1 MKKLFTLLTIAG
13 LLSITSCKDSKK
25 VDEPSRMEQVM
36 DIHDEV
42 MPKMGTLGKL
52 VGQLKPMADSLGAES
67 IEAKA
72 MKDLQQANKAMMDWM
87 QGFGNRFDSEEI
99 MSGKE
104 LSVEKKKWLKEEEE
118 KVKKVKENINA
129 SIERA
134 EEILKKQ

>member
-1 MKKLFTLLTIAG
+1 MKNIFTILAIVG
-13 LLSITSCKDSKK
+13 LLSTTSCKESKK
-25 VDEPSRMEQVM
+25 VKESSQMEQVM

-72 MKDLQQANKAMMDWM
+72 MKDLQQANRSMMDWM

-99 MSGKE
+99 MNGKE
-104 LSVEKKKWLKEEEE
+104 LSDEKKQWLKEEEE
-118 KVKKVKENINA
+118 KVKKVKEDINS

>member
-1 MKKLFTLLTIAG
+1 MKKLFTLLTIVS
-13 LLSITSCKDSKK
+13 LLSANSCKESKK
-25 VDEPSRMEQVM
+25 VEEPTRMEQVM

-67 IEAKA
+67 LEAKA
-72 MKDLQQANKAMMDWM
+72 MKDLQEANKSMMDWM

-104 LSVEKKKWLKEEEE
+104 LSEEKKKWLKEEEE
-118 KVKKVKENINA
+118 KVKKVKEDINA

>member
-1 MKKLFTLLTIAG
+1 
-13 LLSITSCKDSKK
+13 
-25 VDEPSRMEQVM
+25 
-36 DIHDEV
+36 
-42 MPKMGTLGKL
+42 
-52 VGQLKPMADSLGAES
+52 
-67 IEAKA
+67 
-72 MKDLQQANKAMMDWM
+72 MKDLQEANKSMMDWM